1 MEKYHTI
8 NGQSVAVKK
17 ALPKDQSG
25 KHRGGGGGGYN
36 NNYNNNNYD
45 DDNNY
50 GGNSY
55 GSGSGSGGGN
65 FNFNNLP
72 NNFAQMA
79 QKMFQAAAMQNFNNK
94 GST

>member
-25 KHRGGGGGGYN
+25 KHRGGGGYN
-36 NNYNNNNYD
+36 NNYNNNYD

-55 GSGSGSGGGN
+55 GGGSGGGN

-79 QKMFQAAAMQNFNNK
+79 QKMFQAAAMQNYNNNNK
-94 GST
+94 GSM

>member
-1 MEKYHTI
+1 VEKYHTI

-79 QKMFQAAAMQNFNNK
+79 QKMFQAAAMQNFNK

>member
-1 MEKYHTI
+1 MEKYHTV

-25 KHRGGGGGGYN
+25 KHRGGGGHSSH
-36 NNYNNNNYD
+36 NNNYD

-55 GSGSGSGGGN
+55 GSN

-79 QKMFQAAAMQNFNNK
+79 QKMFQAAAMQNFGK
-94 GST
+94 GGN

>member
-17 ALPKDQSG
+17 ALPKDQSN

-36 NNYNNNNYD
+36 SNYGGGSGGGD
-45 DDNNY
+45 DDNY

-55 GSGSGSGGGN
+55 GGN

-79 QKMFQAAAMQNFNNK
+79 QKMFQAVGMQNFGK
-94 GST
+94 GGTK